1 MFNWDT
7 DTVLLQFRTTGQR
20 AVFVASFVTKKF
32 SKQCFHPHLKS
43 NCLLFCMHMYSIK
56 KRLEQTSLFCYSIV
70 K

>member
-7 DTVLLQFRTTGQR
+7 ETVLLQFKTTGQP
-20 AVFVASFVTKKF
+20 AVFEASFVTKILK
-32 SKQCFHPHLKS
+32 KCFHPHLKS

-56 KRLEQTSLFCYSIV
+56 KRLEQTSLFCYSMV